1 MIPMTSLRV
10 LVLACLFA
18 LPASAAE
25 PPLSRHTFD
34 ERHMG
39 TLFRIIVWAK
49 DDETARK
56 ASKEAFARVSELNAI
71 MSDYLS
77 TSELMRLCAKAGG
90 EPVKVSGALF
100 FVLSRAQK
108 VACDSDGA
116 FDVTVGPV
124 VRLWR
129 RARRTGQMPDAKKLA
144 AARALVGYKNVVL
157 DEKDQTV
164 KLLKPGMLLDLGGI
178 AKGYA
183 ADEAL
188 KVLAK
193 HGLRRALVAAGGD
206 IAVRDPPP
214 GKPGWRIEIAAI
226 DRDKEGKRYL
236 ELANSAVSTSGDAE
250 QYVEIAGKRYSHI
263 VDPRTGIG
271 LAGRM
276 SATVVAPNGITSD
289 SLTKVV
295 AVLGPKK
302 GFEIIE
308 KTPGVGGRFVR
319 KTDKETEV
327 CVSTNFP
334 KLHGETKKGR
344 DREERKSST
353 GVVSRCFCFSC
364 LVSGVL
370 QCFALPLLFL
380 HSKSGDSLQP

>member
-1 MIPMTSLRV
+1 MISMTTFRV
-10 LVLACLFA
+10 LFVACLLA
-18 LPASAAE
+18 LPAGAAE
-25 PPLSRHTFD
+25 PSLSRFTFD

-49 DDETARK
+49 DEETARR
-56 ASKEAFARVSELNAI
+56 ASKEAFARVSELNGI

-90 EPVKVSGALF
+90 EAVKVSDELF

-108 VACDSDGA
+108 VARQSGGA

-129 RARRTGQMPDAKKLA
+129 RARRTGQMPDGKKLA
-144 AARALVGYKNVVL
+144 AARALVGYENVVL
-157 DEKDQTV
+157 DDKVKTV
-164 KLLKPGMLLDLGGI
+164 KLLEPGMQLDFGGI
-178 AKGYA
+178 GKGYA

-193 HGLRRALVAAGGD
+193 HGLNRALVAAGGD
-206 IAVRDPPP
+206 IAVHDPPP
-214 GKPGWRIEIAAI
+214 GKKAWRIEIAAV
-226 DRDKEGKRYL
+226 DREKEGKRYL
-236 ELANSAVSTSGDAE
+236 ELANAAVSTSGDAE
-250 QYVEIAGKRYSHI
+250 QWVEIGGKRYSHI

-271 LAGRM
+271 LVGRM
-276 SATVVAPNGITSD
+276 SATVVAPNGVTSD

-308 KTPGVGGRFVR
+308 KTPGVGGRYVR
-319 KTDKETEV
+319 KTDKGAEV
-327 CVSTNFP
+327 FVSKHFP
-334 KLHGETKKGR
+334 KLHGS
-344 DREERKSST
+344 RE
-353 GVVSRCFCFSC
+353 
-364 LVSGVL
+364 
-370 QCFALPLLFL
+370 
-380 HSKSGDSLQP
+380 